1 MRVLKGFEFAF
12 VAGGVEGSG
21 SGGSID
27 DPVDANSGTSITGGG
42 GGSGTGDFTRM
53 DGASYRS
60 EPGEYCGNATF
71 KAPESLFGVNQSDA
85 CQKHDVCYANA
96 VDSRATCDSQF
107 LTNLQNACG
116 WNVLCQI
123 GAVVYYGAVRI
134 GGGSSYATSL
144 R

>member
-12 VAGGVEGSG
+12 VAGGVEDSD
-21 SGGSID
+21 GGWSDDGAIDISEVSIAD
-27 DPVDANSGTSITGGG
+27 G

-134 GGGSSYATSL
+134 GGGSSYGTSL